1 MRYVVFLGEG
11 ADGTDNYVT
20 CVAYM
25 MYVTYKSYT
34 TYTGRAAV
42 AVAGQG
48 CGWTAGGRPGRCGR
62 GAAARGLTCR

>member
-1 MRYVVFLGEG
+1 MRYVVFFGEG

-20 CVAYM
+20 CVAYV

-34 TYTGRAAV
+34 TYTGRASR
-42 AVAGQG
+42 GRG
-48 CGWTAGGRPGRCGR
+48 CGETAGGGPGRCGR